1 MLGNFQVVCGGGE
14 SHFIRM
20 RLPGRL
26 AFVACRTLRRQPG
39 RRLLTL
45 RRTDPIWEIVSNWE
59 PDWKPMS
66 KPVVVSIPHRL
77 GREEA
82 ARRIKSGFGR
92 AHSQFAGILNI
103 SEQAWTGDRLTFRAS
118 ALGQQAA
125 GTIDVAEDHVL
136 IEVTLPWL
144 LARMAERLAP
154 AIRREG
160 VLMLE
165 KK

>member
-1 MLGNFQVVCGGGE
+1 
-14 SHFIRM
+14 
-20 RLPGRL
+20 
-26 AFVACRTLRRQPG
+26 
-39 RRLLTL
+39 
-45 RRTDPIWEIVSNWE
+45 
-59 PDWKPMS
+59 MS
-66 KPVVVSIPHRL
+66 KPVVVSVPHSL

-82 ARRIKSGFGR
+82 ARRIRSGFER
-92 AHSQFAGILNI
+92 AGSQFAGILNI
-103 SEQAWTGDRLTFRAS
+103 SNQSWSGDRLTFAAS

-125 GTIDVAEDHVL
+125 GSIDVMEDQVR

-144 LARMAERLAP
+144 LARIAERLAP